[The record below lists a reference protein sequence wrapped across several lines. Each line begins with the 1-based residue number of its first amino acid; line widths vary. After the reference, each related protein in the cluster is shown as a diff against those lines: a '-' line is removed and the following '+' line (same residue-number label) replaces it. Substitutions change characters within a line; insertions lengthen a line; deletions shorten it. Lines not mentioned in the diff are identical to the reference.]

1 MASYHVEIRDFPRNA
16 AHFNMSGP
24 EVGNVLLSWAQ
35 QRTFELGGQRW
46 NPETAEITVIEGPE
60 IPIPSLS
67 LGRGWPTAVRE
78 GQDVTNRVLA
88 EAREAIVDGSVARMT
103 QAQEAQ
109 AAAQAREA
117 EAPSQAAPEPAA
129 AQDAAAEALPA
140 QDAVPEAFPG
150 EGAPPQTLPWEG
162 DAPGPAP
169 LDEAS
174 GEAALA
180 GVEGG
185 EADQLALGVEL
196 AALLGADAARLLA
209 AWREVAA
216 RASGLSPSESLALAE
231 RQLRDR

>member
-1 MASYHVEIRDFPRNA
+1 MASYHVEIRDFPRNG
-16 AHFNMSGP
+16 AHFNMTGQ
-24 EVGNVLLSWAQ
+24 EVGGVLLAWAQ
-35 QRTFELGGQRW
+35 QRNFELGGQRW

-67 LGRGWPTAVRE
+67 MGRGWPTAMRE
-78 GQDVTNRVLA
+78 GQNVTNRVLA
-88 EAREAIVDGSVARMT
+88 EAREAIVDGSVARIAQT
-103 QAQEAQ
+103 QEAEEV
-109 AAAQAREA
+109 ARAREA
-117 EAPSQAAPEPAA
+117 EAPSQAAAAPAA
-129 AQDAAAEALPA
+129 VDAAAVEPDAAPETLPA
-140 QDAVPEAFPG
+140 Q
-150 EGAPPQTLPWEG
+150 GAPPQTLPWEG

-185 EADQLALGVEL
+185 KADQLALGVEL
-196 AALLGADAARLLA
+196 AALLGPDAARLLA